1 MSPYINTV
9 TTPLS
14 INQQPPQPTSQQWRC
29 FGHERLH
36 RDNQNCVP
44 ISPNSPII
52 DTPSKYNKM
61 MAKRAAASMLN
72 NSQATQPTPSG
83 PPAGARHDSPD
94 ESLGSADS
102 SQDHNGSSSSSSN
115 QQDNDAVD
123 DNTNPGFAMP
133 SSPPSHHSSSR
144 IPETP
149 VGLGVD
155 PASSPPL
162 PLLTERNLLQLN
174 NQPTSEAPAPA
185 SGSHTSHPA
194 ASPAAPA
201 SAPSIRS
208 LPSEVAHKISR
219 LVLRTRINALNHQA
233 SERELEATRGALS
246 TALARGRHEASR
258 VTNWRATA
266 MALLLLCL
274 TYAVWCQYNSA
285 EFEFIEECRR
295 KWFGL

>member
-1 MSPYINTV
+1 
-9 TTPLS
+9 
-14 INQQPPQPTSQQWRC
+14 
-29 FGHERLH
+29 
-36 RDNQNCVP
+36 
-44 ISPNSPII
+44 
-52 DTPSKYNKM
+52 
-61 MAKRAAASMLN
+61 MAKRAAASMMN

-83 PPAGARHDSPD
+83 PPAGARHDSPE
-94 ESLGSADS
+94 ESLDSA
-102 SQDHNGSSSSSSN
+102 SSSEGKEGSRSSHK
-115 QQDNDAVD
+115 QDNSAID
-123 DNTNPGFAMP
+123 DDNPGFAMP
-133 SSPPSHHSSSR
+133 SSPPSYYSSSR
-144 IPETP
+144 VPETP
-149 VGLGVD
+149 VGFGVD

-162 PLLTERNLLQLN
+162 PLLTEKNLLQLN
-174 NQPTSEAPAPA
+174 NQPTSEAPALA
-185 SGSHTSHPA
+185 SGSHTPHPA

-266 MALLLLCL
+266 MALLLLRL

>member
-1 MSPYINTV
+1 MSPYIDTV

-14 INQQPPQPTSQQWRC
+14 VNQQPPQPTSQQWRC
-29 FGHERLH
+29 FDHERLH
-36 RDNQNCVP
+36 RDNQKCVP
-44 ISPNSPII
+44 ISPDSPII

-61 MAKRAAASMLN
+61 MAKRAAASMMN

-83 PPAGARHDSPD
+83 PPAGARHDSPE
-94 ESLGSADS
+94 ESLDSA
-102 SQDHNGSSSSSSN
+102 SSSEGKEGSRSSHK
-115 QQDNDAVD
+115 QDNSAIDD
-123 DNTNPGFAMP
+123 DNPDFAMP

-144 IPETP
+144 VPETP
-149 VGLGVD
+149 VGFGVD

-162 PLLTERNLLQLN
+162 PLLTEENLQQLN

-185 SGSHTSHPA
+185 SGSHTFHPA

-201 SAPSIRS
+201 PSVRS

-233 SERELEATRGALS
+233 SEKELKATRGALT
-246 TALARGRHEASR
+246 TALASGQHDASR
-258 VTNWRATA
+258 VANWRATS
-266 MALLLLCL
+266 MMLLLLCL
-274 TYAVWCQYNSA
+274 AYAAWCQYNSA
-285 EFEFIEECRR
+285 EFEFIDEFRR